1 MVGWKRANSPLDNQH
16 FLRYNYN
23 KMTTKNEQIKF
34 VPTERRDIKPAESMT
49 SVIGGNTDSK
59 SRSVKQEAP
68 HFNEG

>member
-1 MVGWKRANSPLDNQH
+1 
-16 FLRYNYN
+16 
-23 KMTTKNEQIKF
+23 MTTKNEQIKF